1 MIIITRNG
9 QTTVYTGWRAWLVGA
24 VITAAIWLVL
34 ALLAFV
40 WIGFALTL
48 GVILLLAIP
57 AVAVVALL
65 NSMSRR

>member
-1 MIIITRNG
+1 MIVISRNG
-9 QTTVYTGWRAWLVGA
+9 KTTVYTGWRAWLIGA
-24 VITAAIWLVL
+24 VIAAAIWLLL
-34 ALLAFV
+34 ALVTFV